1 MAQTIPSAPTNLV
14 ATAPW
19 YNQIIL
25 GWSDVSTNEDGFKI
39 ERSTD
44 GSVFSQITQVL
55 PNTVAY
61 RDTLTWPGTTY
72 TYRVRAYNKGGNSGY
87 SPVATI
93 ASPTPCET
101 TVIAWGEDTFG
112 STATPTGLTGVVA
125 ADDGAL
131 DGLILKSDG
140 TVIGWGENDYGE
152 ATPPAGLTG
161 VVAVAAGDYHSLAL
175 KGDGTVVGWG
185 YNYSGEA
192 SPPAG
197 LTNAVAIDA
206 GGAHSLALKADGTVV
221 GWGYNAYGQA
231 SPPPGL
237 TGVVAIGAG
246 YEHSLALKSDGTVVG
261 WGHNQYGQASTPP
274 GLSNIVAI
282 AVGDYHNLAL
292 QSDGSIVGWGYSY
305 AGETNT
311 PAGLTGVVAIGA
323 GDYFSMALKSDG
335 TVVGWGYPRATVPPA
350 GLTGILSIGV
360 GFGDCVAVTC
370 APYAPSGLMA
380 TTISSNEIDLV
391 WTNNA
396 STQTGFAIERALDNG
411 SGSPGTWAQV
421 TTVGANVTNYDD
433 TGVMPSTIY
442 WYRVRAYD
450 AEGYSPYCN
459 QASAATPPLAA
470 PSGLVLHILSAS
482 QISLTWTDDSTA
494 EDGFS
499 IERAPDNGGAPGTWA
514 QVATVTANITN
525 YTDTGLTEVTKYWYR
540 LRAYNAGGYSGY
552 SNQAS
557 GTTQLGAPSNL
568 VAAPVATN
576 QINLSWTDNSNI
588 EDGFR
593 VFREPSSNGQFRV
606 IATLTSNVTTYADT
620 GVVCNT
626 TYYYMVRAYKGE
638 QFNSANSNLADADTS
653 GVDSDGD
660 GTPDCW
666 MMQYF
671 KHPIGQTNDNTLA
684 TDDPDGDG
692 FTLLQEYLAGVDP
705 TNPSAAFRILSVAP
719 SGSNSLDV
727 SWTTGIGR
735 TNALQVA
742 NGNGYPSV
750 FADLF
755 VVTNTQGIVT
765 NYVDVGAATN
775 SPSRFYRVRLVP

>member
-1 MAQTIPSAPTNLV
+1 MEKRRRRLSGCGLCLCLAVFQGAGMAQTIPSAPTNLV

-499 IERAPDNGGAPGTWA
+499 IERARQRRGSWNVGPGRYGDGEHHELHRHGIDGGHEILVPLEGVQRRRLFRLQQSGKRNDATWCPVESRGRTGGDQPDQPILDGQLQHRGRVQGLSGAFVQWTVPCDRHLDVERDDLRRHGGGLQHDLLLHGACLQRGTIQFGEFEPRRCGHLGRGQRRGRNPRLLDDAVFQTPNRTDQRQHARHRRPRWRRIHAPAGVPCRCRPD
-514 QVATVTANITN
+514 QSIR
-525 YTDTGLTEVTKYWYR
+525 R
-540 LRAYNAGGYSGY
+540 LPDPVGCAEWEQQPRCQLDDGHRQDQRPAGG
-552 SNQAS
+552 
-557 GTTQLGAPSNL
+557 
-568 VAAPVATN
+568 
-576 QINLSWTDNSNI
+576 
-588 EDGFR
+588 
-593 VFREPSSNGQFRV
+593 
-606 IATLTSNVTTYADT
+606 
-620 GVVCNT
+620 
-626 TYYYMVRAYKGE
+626 
-638 QFNSANSNLADADTS
+638 
-653 GVDSDGD
+653 
-660 GTPDCW
+660 
-666 MMQYF
+666 
-671 KHPIGQTNDNTLA
+671 
-684 TDDPDGDG
+684 
-692 FTLLQEYLAGVDP
+692 
-705 TNPSAAFRILSVAP
+705 
-719 SGSNSLDV
+719 
-727 SWTTGIGR
+727 
-735 TNALQVA
+735 
-742 NGNGYPSV
+742 
-750 FADLF
+750 
-755 VVTNTQGIVT
+755 
-765 NYVDVGAATN
+765 
-775 SPSRFYRVRLVP
+775 